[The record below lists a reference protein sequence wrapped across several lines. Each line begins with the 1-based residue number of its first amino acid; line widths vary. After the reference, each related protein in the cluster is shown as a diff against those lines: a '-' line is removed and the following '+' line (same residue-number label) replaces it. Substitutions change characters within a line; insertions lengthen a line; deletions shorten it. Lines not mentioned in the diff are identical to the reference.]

1 MCITL
6 GGSEVARRHDFDLY
20 DLQDE
25 KKQRDDSHV
34 TRSKFI
40 SIFLMKVKVLV
51 KEWRKK
57 QTKNLSWSGERCRQT
72 FGIHETDD
80 Y

>member
-6 GGSEVARRHDFDLY
+6 GRSEVARGDDFDLY

-25 KKQRDDSHV
+25 KKQRGDSPL
-34 TRSKFI
+34 TRSKLI
-40 SIFLMKVKVLV
+40 SNFLMKVKLLV

-57 QTKNLSWSGERCRQT
+57 LMKNLPWSIERCRQT
-72 FGIHETDD
+72 FGSHETDD
-80 Y
+80 

>member
-20 DLQDE
+20 DQQDE
-25 KKQRDDSHV
+25 KKQRDDSPV

-40 SIFLMKVKVLV
+40 SIFFYESKSI
-51 KEWRKK
+51 R
-57 QTKNLSWSGERCRQT
+57 ERV
-72 FGIHETDD
+72 EK
-80 Y
+80 